1 MKRLIVLITI
11 VAFAALGL
19 VMAQRQF
26 LTIGTASVVGIYYP
40 VGGATAQIINQA
52 DIGLRATVEATGGS
66 EANIVLLRDGELDM
80 ALAQSDVVYQAYHG
94 VIRPAFE
101 GNPVEGLRTLMGL
114 HAEPLHLVCR
124 ADAGVESVDDLR
136 GKRVNIGNPGSGIR
150 FTTEQ
155 ALDALGIGMD
165 EFTAEGLTGAESVDF
180 LRDGRIDCLFYTIG
194 IGGAALMDVSTT
206 MDVTFVELDTP
217 ELRALVDEFPYFAFT
232 TVPAGT
238 YRGQDE
244 DINLFGVKALF
255 VTTTNLSEE
264 NAYNIVSA
272 ILDNLDRFRDTHPAL
287 RFLEAEDFLTGLG
300 APLHPG
306 AERAYQEAGMLD

>member
-1 MKRLIVLITI
+1 MKRLIVLTTI

-124 ADAGVESVDDLR
+124 ADAGVESVDDIR

-155 ALDALGIGMD
+155 ALDVLGIGMD

-272 ILDNLDRFRDTHPAL
+272 ILDNLDRFRNTHPAL

-306 AERAYQEAGMLD
+306 AERAYREAGMLD

>member
-1 MKRLIVLITI
+1 MKRLAILVST
-11 VAFAALGL
+11 VALALGMVAL
-19 VMAQRQF
+19 AQREF

-66 EANIVLLRDGELDM
+66 EANIVLLRDGELDV
-80 ALAQSDVVYQAYHG
+80 ALAQSDVTYQAYHG

-101 GNPVEGLRTLMGL
+101 DAAVEELRTIMGL
-114 HAEPLHLVCR
+114 HAEPLHLVCD
-124 ADAGVESVDDLR
+124 ADAGVASIDDIR
-136 GKRVNIGNPGSGIR
+136 GLTVNIGNPGSGIR

-155 ALDALGIGMD
+155 ALEALGIGMD

-194 IGGAALMDVSTT
+194 IGGAALLDISTT
-206 MDVTFVELDTP
+206 MDVTFVPLDEP
-217 ELRALVDEFPYFAFT
+217 ELHELVEEFPYYAFT

-244 DINLFGVKALF
+244 DVPLFGVKALF
-255 VTTTNLSEE
+255 VTTTRLSEE
-264 NAYNIVSA
+264 HAYNIVTA
-272 ILDNLDRFRDTHPAL
+272 ILENIDDFRNTHPAL
-287 RFLEAEDFLTGLG
+287 NFLEAEDFLTGLG
-300 APLHPG
+300 APLHDG
-306 AERAYQEAGMLD
+306 AERAYRDAGMLE

>member
-1 MKRLIVLITI
+1 MKLLSLLI
-11 VAFAALGL
+11 AALGL
-19 VMAQRQF
+19 FGLAFAQRQF
-26 LTIGTASVVGIYYP
+26 ITIGTASVVGIYYP

-52 DIGLRATVEATGGS
+52 NIGLRATVEATGGS
-66 EANIVLLRDGELDM
+66 EANIVLLRDGELDL
-80 ALAQSDVVYQAYHG
+80 ALAQSDVVFQAYNG

-101 GNPVEGLRTLMGL
+101 GNPVESLRTLMGL

-124 ADAGVESVDDLR
+124 AEAGVSSVFDIR

-155 ALDALGIGMD
+155 ALQALGIGLD

-194 IGGAALMDVSTT
+194 IGGAALMDISTT
-206 MDVTFVELDTP
+206 LDVVFIEMDTP
-217 ELRALVDEFPYFAFT
+217 ELRALVDEFPYYAFT

-264 NAYNIVSA
+264 NAYNIVKA
-272 ILDNLDRFRDTHPAL
+272 ILDNLDRFRNTHPAL

-306 AERAYQEAGMLD
+306 A